1 LNPDCGQD
9 WAQRELGAALLGD
22 RRLSQR
28 LVILASQL
36 AANPSASIPKA
47 CGPWGQSK
55 AAYRF
60 FDNDKVNE
68 NDLLAPHYQSTKERL
83 KDHPVV
89 LAVQDTTQID
99 FTSHPHT
106 TGLGILNDPE
116 HQGLCYH
123 PTLLV
128 SPEKTPLGLAHHL
141 VWERPKEDFGKRHRR
156 RSRPLTAKESQKW
169 LASLEAT
176 AQLQAQL
183 PQVRLVSV
191 ADREADVFDF
201 FLKAQELG
209 QHLLVRAARNRGVPH
224 PEKYLWEYLE
234 TVPPAGHL
242 TIEVPRRPGKAARRA
257 TLTVRFS
264 PVSLLP
270 PKHRRTDPRLKPLS
284 LWAVYAKEEEPL
296 PGEAAISWMLLT
308 TIPVNSLDEA
318 QEKLRWYAC
327 RWQIEVFFKILK
339 SGCRIEQRQLETAAR
354 LRRCLALYAVVAW
367 RILYLTL
374 ESRRVPHL
382 SCEALLAPEEW
393 QALCCFIQRTPKPPA
408 EPPTLLEATK
418 MIAQLGGF
426 LGRARDGFPGPAT
439 LWQGI
444 QRLGDIV
451 IAWRLGR
458 SP

>member
-1 LNPDCGQD
+1 
-9 WAQRELGAALLGD
+9 LGD

-36 AANPSASIPKA
+36 AADPSASIPKA

-68 NDLLAPHYQSTKERL
+68 DDLLAPHYQSTKERL
-83 KDHPVV
+83 KEQPVV

-99 FTSHPHT
+99 FTSHPGT
-106 TGLGILNDPE
+106 TGLGILNDQE
-116 HQGLCYH
+116 HQGLFYH
-123 PTLLV
+123 PTLMV

-141 VWERPKEDFGKRHRR
+141 VWERPKGDFGKRHRR
-156 RSRPLTAKESQKW
+156 RSRPIAAKESQKW

-176 AQLQAQL
+176 AGLQAKL

-201 FLKAQELG
+201 FTKAQELG
-209 QHLLVRAARNRGVPH
+209 LQLLVRAAWNRRVPQ
-224 PEKYLWEYLE
+224 PEKYLWDFLE
-234 TVPPAGHL
+234 NVPPSSHL
-242 TIEVPRRPGKAARRA
+242 TIEVPRRPGKAPRSA
-257 TLTVRFS
+257 TLAVRFS

-270 PKHRRTDPRLKPLS
+270 PKYRRGDPALEPVS
-284 LWAVYAKEEEPL
+284 LWAVYAQEEDPP
-296 PGEAAISWMLLT
+296 PGEAAISWLLLT
-308 TIPVNSLDEA
+308 SIPVTSVA
-318 QEKLRWYAC
+318 QALEKLQWYTC
-327 RWQIEVFFKILK
+327 RWQIELFFKILK

-354 LRRCLALYAVVAW
+354 LRRCLAVYAVVAW
-367 RILYLTL
+367 RILYLTM

-382 SCEALLAPEEW
+382 SCEALLTPEEW
-393 QALCCFIQRTPKPPA
+393 QALCCFSQRTPQPP
-408 EPPTLLEATK
+408 EKPPTLLEATR

-426 LGRARDGFPGPAT
+426 LGRSRDGFPGPAT
-439 LWQGI
+439 LWQGM

-451 IAWRLGR
+451 VAWRLGR

>member
-1 LNPDCGQD
+1 MEPDCGLD
-9 WAQRELGAALLGD
+9 WAQHELGHASLGD
-22 RRLSQR
+22 RRLTQR

-47 CGPWGQSK
+47 CGLWGQSK

-60 FDNDKVNE
+60 FDNDKVND
-68 NDLLAPHYQSTKERL
+68 NDLLAPHYQRTKERL
-83 KDHPVV
+83 KAQPVV

-106 TGLGILNDPE
+106 TGLGILNDRE
-116 HQGLCYH
+116 HRGLFYH

-128 SPEKTPLGLAHHL
+128 SPEKVPLGLAHHL

-156 RSRPLTAKESQKW
+156 RSRPVAAKESQKW

-176 AQLQAQL
+176 SKLQAEM

-191 ADREADVFDF
+191 ADREADVFDLF
-201 FLKAQELG
+201 VKAQELNL
-209 QHLLVRAARNRGVPH
+209 HLLVRAAHNRGVAH
-224 PEKYLWEYLE
+224 PEPYLWDYLE
-234 TVPPAGHL
+234 ATSVAGHF
-242 TIEVPRRPGKAARRA
+242 TIAVPRRPGKAARRA
-257 TLTVRFS
+257 TLAVRFS
-264 PVSLLP
+264 PVSLRP
-270 PKHRRTDPRLKPLS
+270 PKYRRTDPRLQPLS
-284 LWAVYAKEEEPL
+284 LWAVYAQEEQPP
-296 PGEAAISWMLLT
+296 PGEAPIAWMLLT

-318 QEKLRWYAC
+318 QEKLRWYTC

-382 SCEALLAPEEW
+382 SCESLLAPEEW
-393 QALCCFIQRTPKPPA
+393 QALCCFSQRTSKPPA
-408 EPPTLLEATK
+408 KPPTLLEATR

-426 LGRARDGFPGPAT
+426 LGRAGDGFPGPAT
-439 LWQGI
+439 LWQGM

>member
-1 LNPDCGQD
+1 
-9 WAQRELGAALLGD
+9 LGD
-22 RRLSQR
+22 QRLSQR

-36 AANPSASIPKA
+36 AADPSASIPKA

-68 NDLLAPHYQSTKERL
+68 DDLLAPHYQSSKERL
-83 KDHPVV
+83 REHPVV

-99 FTSHPHT
+99 FTSHPGT
-106 TGLGILNDPE
+106 TGLGILSDPE
-116 HQGLCYH
+116 HQGLFYH

-141 VWERPKEDFGKRHRR
+141 VWERPKKDFGKRHTR
-156 RSRPLTAKESQKW
+156 RSRPIAAKESQKW

-176 AQLQAQL
+176 APLQKEL

-201 FLKAQELG
+201 FAKAQELG
-209 QHLLVRAARNRGVPH
+209 LHLLVRAVRNRSVPQ
-224 PEKYLWEYLE
+224 PEKYLWDYLE
-234 TVPPAGHL
+234 NVPPSCNL
-242 TIEVPRRPGKAARRA
+242 TIEVPRRPGKAPRNA
-257 TLTVRFS
+257 TLAVRFS

-270 PKHRRTDPRLKPLS
+270 PKHRRRDPELQAVS
-284 LWAVYAKEEEPL
+284 LWAVYAREEDP
-296 PGEAAISWMLLT
+296 PNGEAAISWLLLT
-308 TIPVNSLDEA
+308 SIPVTSVAEA
-318 QEKLRWYAC
+318 LEKLQWYTC
-327 RWQIEVFFKILK
+327 RWQIELFFKILK
-339 SGCRIEQRQLETAAR
+339 SGCRIEQLQLETAAR
-354 LRRCLALYAVVAW
+354 LRRCLAVYAVVAW
-367 RILYLTL
+367 RILFLTM
-374 ESRRVPHL
+374 ESRRVPNI
-382 SCEALLAPEEW
+382 SCEVLLTPEEW
-393 QALCCFIQRTPKPPA
+393 QALCCFTRRKPTPPA

-426 LGRARDGFPGPAT
+426 LGRASDGFPGPAT
-439 LWQGI
+439 LWQGM

-451 IAWRLGR
+451 VAWCLAR

>member
-9 WAQRELGAALLGD
+9 WARRELGAARLGD

-36 AANPSASIPKA
+36 AANPSASIPQA

-60 FDNDKVNE
+60 FDNDKVTE
-68 NDLLAPHYQSTKERL
+68 YDLLAPHFQNTKERL

-99 FTSHPHT
+99 YTSHPHT
-106 TGLGILNDPE
+106 AGLGILNDPK
-116 HQGLCYH
+116 HQGLFYH

-156 RSRPLTAKESQKW
+156 RRRPLAAKESRKW

-176 AQLQAQL
+176 AQFQREL

-201 FLKAQELG
+201 FVRAQELNL
-209 QHLLVRAARNRGVPH
+209 HLLVRAAHNRGVSH
-224 PEKYLWEYLE
+224 PEKYLWDYLS

-242 TIEVPRRPGKAARRA
+242 TIEAPRRPGKAARRA

-264 PVSLLP
+264 LVSLLP
-270 PKHRRTDPRLKPLS
+270 PKHRRRDPLLKPLS
-284 LWAVYAKEEEPL
+284 LWAVYAQEEEPPL
-296 PGEAAISWMLLT
+296 GEAAISWLLLT
-308 TIPVNSLDEA
+308 SVPVNSLDEA
-318 QEKLRWYAC
+318 QERLHWYTC
-327 RWQIEVFFKILK
+327 RWQIEVLFKILK

-354 LRRCLALYAVVAW
+354 LRRCLALLAVVAW

-374 ESRRVPHL
+374 ESRRVPQL

-393 QALCCFIQRTPKPPA
+393 QALCCFSQRTSKPPP
-408 EPPTLLEATK
+408 EPPTLLEATQ
-418 MIAQLGGF
+418 MIARLGGF
-426 LGRARDGFPGPAT
+426 LGRNRDGFPGPAT
-439 LWQGI
+439 LWRGM

>member
-1 LNPDCGQD
+1 MNLDCGQD
-9 WAQRELGAALLGD
+9 WAQRELGGASLGD

-36 AANPSASIPKA
+36 AAHPSASIPQA
-47 CGPWGQSK
+47 CGLWGQSK

-68 NDLLAPHYQSTKERL
+68 NDLLAPHYQNTKERL

-99 FTSHPHT
+99 FTSHPGT
-106 TGLGILNDPE
+106 TGLGILSDPE
-116 HQGLCYH
+116 HRGLFYH

-141 VWERPKEDFGKRHRR
+141 VWERPQKDFGKRHTR
-156 RSRPLTAKESQKW
+156 RSRPIAAKESQKW
-169 LASLEAT
+169 LTSLEAM
-176 AQLQAQL
+176 AQLQVKL

-201 FLKAQELG
+201 FIKAQELNL
-209 QHLLVRAARNRGVPH
+209 HLLVRAAWNRSVTH
-224 PEKYLWEYLE
+224 PEKYLWDQLE
-234 TVPPAGHL
+234 NVDPAGHL
-242 TIEVPRRPGKAARRA
+242 TLEVPRRPGKAARRA
-257 TLTVRFS
+257 TLAVRFS

-270 PKHRRTDPRLKPLS
+270 PKYRRGDPTLPAVS
-284 LWAVYAKEEEPL
+284 LWAVYAKEEEPP
-296 PGEAAISWMLLT
+296 PGEAAISWFLLT
-308 TIPVNSLDEA
+308 SIPVTSVAEA
-318 QEKLRWYAC
+318 LEKLHWYTC
-327 RWQIEVFFKILK
+327 RWQIELFFKILK
-339 SGCRIEQRQLETAAR
+339 SGCRIEQLQLETAAR

-367 RILYLTL
+367 RILYLTM

-393 QALCCFIQRTPKPPA
+393 QALCCFTRRTSKPPGK
-408 EPPTLLEATK
+408 PPTLQEATK
-418 MIAQLGGF
+418 MIGQLGGF
-426 LGRARDGFPGPAT
+426 LGRTRDGFPGPAT
-439 LWQGI
+439 LWQGM
-444 QRLGDIV
+444 QRLADIV
-451 IAWRLGR
+451 IAWRLGH

>member
-1 LNPDCGQD
+1 
-9 WAQRELGAALLGD
+9 LGD

-36 AANPSASIPKA
+36 AADPSASIPKA

-68 NDLLAPHYQSTKERL
+68 DDLLAPHYQSTKARL
-83 KDHPVV
+83 KDQPVV

-99 FTSHPHT
+99 FTSHPQT
-106 TGLGILNDPE
+106 TGLGILSDPE
-116 HQGLCYH
+116 HQGLFYH

-141 VWERPKEDFGKRHRR
+141 VWQRPKEDFGKRHTR
-156 RSRPLTAKESQKW
+156 RSRPIAAKESQKW

-176 AQLQAQL
+176 AQLQAEL

-201 FLKAQELG
+201 FTKAQERGL
-209 QHLLVRAARNRGVPH
+209 HLLVRAGRNRSVPQ
-224 PEKYLWEYLE
+224 PEKYLWDFLE
-234 TVPPAGHL
+234 TVPPSDHL
-242 TIEVPRRPGKAARRA
+242 TIEVPRRPGKASRSA

-270 PKHRRTDPRLKPLS
+270 PKHRRQDPTLPTVS
-284 LWAVYAKEEEPL
+284 LWAVYAKEEDPP
-296 PGEAAISWMLLT
+296 PGEVAISWLLLT
-308 TIPVNSLDEA
+308 TIPVTSVAGAL
-318 QEKLRWYAC
+318 EKLQWYTC
-327 RWQIEVFFKILK
+327 RWQIELFFKILK
-339 SGCRIEQRQLETAAR
+339 SGCRIEQLQLETAAR
-354 LRRCLALYAVVAW
+354 LRRCLAVYAVVAW
-367 RILYLTL
+367 RILYLTM

-382 SCEALLAPEEW
+382 SCEVLLTPEEW
-393 QALCCFIQRTPKPPA
+393 QALCCFIRRTPKPPE

-426 LGRARDGFPGPAT
+426 LGRTGDGFPGPAT
-439 LWQGI
+439 LWQGL

-451 IAWRLGR
+451 VAWRLGR

>member
-1 LNPDCGQD
+1 LRDQ
-9 WAQRELGAALLGD
+9 
-22 RRLSQR
+22 RLSQR

-36 AANPSASIPKA
+36 AANPSASIPQA
-47 CGPWGQSK
+47 CGLWGQSK

-68 NDLLAPHYQSTKERL
+68 HDLLAPHYQNTRERL
-83 KDHPVV
+83 KDYPVV

-99 FTSHPHT
+99 FTSHPQT

-116 HQGLCYH
+116 HQGLFYH

-141 VWERPKEDFGKRHRR
+141 VWERPQKDFGKRHTR
-156 RSRPLTAKESQKW
+156 RSRPIAAKESQKW

-176 AQLQAQL
+176 AQLQVKL

-201 FLKAQELG
+201 FTKAQELNL
-209 QHLLVRAARNRGVPH
+209 HLLVRAAWNRSVAH
-224 PEKYLWEYLE
+224 PEKYLWDQLE
-234 TVPPAGHL
+234 KVDPAAHL
-242 TIEVPRRPGKAARRA
+242 TIEVPRRPGKAARQA
-257 TLTVRFS
+257 TLAVRFS

-270 PKHRRTDPRLKPLS
+270 PRYRRGDPTLPAVS
-284 LWAVYAKEEEPL
+284 LWAVYAKEEEPP
-296 PGEAAISWMLLT
+296 PGGVAITWLLLT
-308 TIPVNSLDEA
+308 TIPVTSVA
-318 QEKLRWYAC
+318 AAIEKLKWYTC
-327 RWQIEVFFKILK
+327 RWQIELFFKILK
-339 SGCRIEQRQLETAAR
+339 SGCRIEQLQLETAAR

-367 RILYLTL
+367 RILYLTM

-393 QALCCFIQRTPKPPA
+393 QALCCFTRRTSKPPGK
-408 EPPTLLEATK
+408 PPTLQEATK
-418 MIAQLGGF
+418 MIGQLGGF
-426 LGRARDGFPGPAT
+426 LGRTRDGFPGPAT
-439 LWQGI
+439 LWQGM
-444 QRLGDIV
+444 QRLADIV
-451 IAWRLGR
+451 IAWRLGH

>member
-1 LNPDCGQD
+1 MNPDCGQD

-68 NDLLAPHYQSTKERL
+68 TDLLAPHYQSTKERL

-106 TGLGILNDPE
+106 AGLGILNDPA
-116 HQGLCYH
+116 HRGFCYH

-156 RSRPLTAKESQKW
+156 RSRPLATKESQKW
-169 LASLEAT
+169 LASLKAT
-176 AQLQAQL
+176 AQLQGEL

-201 FLKAQELG
+201 LAEAQELKV
-209 QHLLVRAARNRGVPH
+209 HLLVRAARNRGVPH
-224 PEKYLWEYLE
+224 PEKYLWDYLE
-234 TVPPAGHL
+234 TAPPAGHL

-270 PKHRRTDPRLKPLS
+270 PKHRRTEPGLKPLS
-284 LWAVYAKEEEPL
+284 LWAVYAKEEEPP
-296 PGEAAISWMLLT
+296 PGEAAISWLLLT
-308 TIPVNSLDEA
+308 TVPVNSLDEA
-318 QEKLRWYAC
+318 QEKLHWYTC

-354 LRRCLALYAVVAW
+354 LRRCLALFAVVAW

-393 QALCCFIQRTPKPPA
+393 QALCCFSQRTSKPPP

-439 LWQGI
+439 LWQGM

>member
-1 LNPDCGQD
+1 M
-9 WAQRELGAALLGD
+9 GD

-36 AANPSASIPKA
+36 AADPSASIPKA
-47 CGPWGQSK
+47 CGFWGQSK

-60 FDNDKVNE
+60 FDNEKVNDH
-68 NDLLAPHYQSTKERL
+68 DLLAPHYQSTKERL
-83 KDHPVV
+83 KDQPVV

-99 FTSHPHT
+99 FTSHPGT

-141 VWERPKEDFGKRHRR
+141 VWERPKKDFGKRHTRR
-156 RSRPLTAKESQKW
+156 RRPVAAKESRKW
-169 LASLEAT
+169 LDSLEAT
-176 AQLQAQL
+176 AQLQAEL

-201 FLKAQELG
+201 FMKAQELG

-224 PEKYLWEYLE
+224 PEKYLWDYLE
-234 TVPPAGHL
+234 TAPPAGQL
-242 TIEVPRRPGKAARRA
+242 AIEVPRRPGKAARRA
-257 TLTVRFS
+257 TLTVRCS

-270 PKHRRTDPRLKPLS
+270 PKHRRTDSRLKPLS
-284 LWAVYAKEEEPL
+284 LWAVYAKEEEP
-296 PGEAAISWMLLT
+296 PSGEAAISWFLLT
-308 TIPVNSLDEA
+308 TISVHSLDDA
-318 QEKLRWYAC
+318 REKLHWYTC

-393 QALCCFIQRTPKPPA
+393 QALCCFSQRTPKPPA
-408 EPPTLLEATK
+408 EPPTLLAATK

-439 LWQGI
+439 LWQGM

>member
-1 LNPDCGQD
+1 LGQ
-9 WAQRELGAALLGD
+9 ASFGD

-28 LVILASQL
+28 LVILASQV
-36 AANPSASIPKA
+36 AADPSASIPKA
-47 CGPWGQSK
+47 CGPWGQTK

-60 FDNDKVNE
+60 LDNDKVTE
-68 NDLLAPHYQSTKERL
+68 DDLLAPHYQSSKQRL
-83 KDHPVV
+83 KEHPVV

-99 FTSHPHT
+99 FTSHPRT
-106 TGLGILNDPE
+106 TGLGILSDPE
-116 HQGLCYH
+116 HQGLFYH

-141 VWERPKEDFGKRHRR
+141 VWERPRQDFGKRHSR
-156 RSRPLTAKESQKW
+156 RSRPLAAKESRKW

-176 AQLQAQL
+176 ARLQGEL

-191 ADREADVFDF
+191 ADREADVFDL
-201 FLKAQELG
+201 FLKAQELNL
-209 QHLLVRAARNRGVPH
+209 HLLVRAAWNRGVDH
-224 PEKYLWEYLE
+224 PEKYLWDYLE
-234 TVPPAGHL
+234 TAPPAGQL
-242 TIEVPRRPGKAARRA
+242 TVEVPRRPGKAARRA
-257 TLTVRFS
+257 TLAVRFS

-270 PKHRRTDPRLKPLS
+270 PRYRRTDPVLTPIS
-284 LWAVYAKEEEPL
+284 LWAVYAKEEEPP
-296 PGEAAISWMLLT
+296 PGEAALSWLLLT
-308 TIPVNSLDEA
+308 TIPVHSLEEA
-318 QEKLRWYAC
+318 QEKINWYTC

-374 ESRRVPHL
+374 ECRRLPHL

-393 QALCCFIQRTPKPPA
+393 QALCCFSQRTAKPPA
-408 EPPTLLEATK
+408 KPPTLLEATK

-426 LGRARDGFPGPAT
+426 LGRTRDGFPGPAT
-439 LWQGI
+439 LWQGM

-451 IAWRLGR
+451 VAWCLGR

>member
-1 LNPDCGQD
+1 M
-9 WAQRELGAALLGD
+9 GD

-36 AANPSASIPKA
+36 ATDPSASIPKA
-47 CGPWGQSK
+47 CGPWGQTK

-60 FDNDKVNE
+60 LDNDKVTE
-68 NDLLAPHYQSTKERL
+68 DGLLAPHYQSTKERL
-83 KDHPVV
+83 KDKTVV

-99 FTSHPHT
+99 FTSHPQT
-106 TGLGILNDPE
+106 SGLGILSDPG
-116 HQGLCYH
+116 HQGLFYH

-128 SPEKTPLGLAHHL
+128 SPGKQPLGLAHHL
-141 VWERPKEDFGKRHRR
+141 VWERPRDDYGKRHRR
-156 RSRPLTAKESQKW
+156 RSRPIAAKESQKW
-169 LASLEAT
+169 LASLETT
-176 AQLQAQL
+176 AQFQAEL

-201 FLKAQELG
+201 FVKAQELKV
-209 QHLLVRAARNRGVPH
+209 HLLVRAARNRGVPH
-224 PEKYLWEYLE
+224 PEKYLWDHLE
-234 TVPPAGHL
+234 AVPVAGHL
-242 TIEVPRRPGKAARRA
+242 TIAVPRRPGKAARQARLA
-257 TLTVRFS
+257 VRFG

-270 PKHRRTDPRLKPLS
+270 PKYRRTDPLLKPLS
-284 LWAVYAKEEEPL
+284 LWAVYAKEEEPP
-296 PGEAAISWMLLT
+296 PGEAAISWLLLT
-308 TIPVNSLDEA
+308 TIPVHSLDEA
-318 QEKLRWYAC
+318 QEKLHWYTC

-367 RILYLTL
+367 RILYLTM

-382 SCEALLAPEEW
+382 SCEALLTPEEW
-393 QALCCFIQRTPKPPA
+393 QALCCFSQRTPKPPA
-408 EPPTLLEATK
+408 EPPTLLAATK

-426 LGRARDGFPGPAT
+426 LGRAGDGFPGPAT
-439 LWQGI
+439 LWQGM

>member
-1 LNPDCGQD
+1 
-9 WAQRELGAALLGD
+9 LGGASLGD

-36 AANPSASIPKA
+36 AADPSASIPKA
-47 CGPWGQSK
+47 CGPWGQTK

-60 FDNDKVNE
+60 LDNDKVTE
-68 NDLLAPHYQSTKERL
+68 DDLLAPHYQSTQKRL

-99 FTSHPHT
+99 FTSHTGT
-106 TGLGILNDPE
+106 TGLGILSDPE
-116 HQGLCYH
+116 HQGLFYH

-141 VWERPKEDFGKRHRR
+141 VWERPKEDFGKRHTR
-156 RSRPLTAKESQKW
+156 RSRPISAKESQKW
-169 LASLEAT
+169 LASLEAM
-176 AQLQAQL
+176 AQLQAEL

-201 FLKAQELG
+201 FMRAQELG
-209 QHLLVRAARNRGVPH
+209 LHLLIRAVRNRSVPQ
-224 PEKYLWEYLE
+224 PEKYLWDHLSALA
-234 TVPPAGHL
+234 PAGSL
-242 TIEVPRRPGKAARRA
+242 VIEVPRRPGKRARRA
-257 TLTVRFS
+257 TLAVRFS

-270 PKHRRTDPRLKPLS
+270 PRHRRRDPKLQAVS
-284 LWAVYAKEEEPL
+284 LWAVSAREEEPP
-296 PGEAAISWMLLT
+296 PGEPAITWLLLT

-318 QEKLRWYAC
+318 QEKLHWYTC

-339 SGCRIEQRQLETAAR
+339 SGCRLEQLQLETAAR

-367 RILYLTL
+367 RILYLTM
-374 ESRRVPHL
+374 ESRRLPHL

-393 QALCCFIQRTPKPPA
+393 QALYCFIRRTSQPPA
-408 EPPTLLEATK
+408 KPPTLLEATK

-426 LGRARDGFPGPAT
+426 LNRTRDGFPGPAT
-439 LWQGI
+439 LWQGM

-451 IAWRLGR
+451 VAWHLGR